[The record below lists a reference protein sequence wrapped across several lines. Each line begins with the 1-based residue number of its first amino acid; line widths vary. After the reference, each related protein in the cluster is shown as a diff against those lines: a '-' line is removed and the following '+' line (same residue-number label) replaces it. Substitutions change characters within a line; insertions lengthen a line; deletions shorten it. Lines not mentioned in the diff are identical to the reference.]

1 MSELAAIPAV
11 TQSSMHQ
18 TKLDYHVPL
27 HDDATV
33 EEKERSAIQAIQA
46 LFEQGWQVAVAFSG
60 GKDSSVLM
68 HLALQAAIRA
78 QEAGNEP
85 HLVVFSSD
93 TGVEN
98 PEVALLLRRE
108 HVKIRG
114 ILATN
119 GIRHKVILTQ
129 PSLASSWAVRI
140 LGGNKLPSFPG
151 SSHDCAVDFKVA
163 PIASARGAVF
173 KELGRD
179 ATVTLIGTR
188 FDESAQRSRAM
199 TARGELA
206 EHPYKNDAGEW
217 VMSPIAYWT
226 TDDVW
231 EQIGLIRAGVIPSYS
246 NFEDTFKLY
255 ADAGGT
261 SCAVVSDAITE
272 GTKKA
277 RGGCGAR
284 FGCFVCQAVSNDTSL
299 DTMVEADQCYAYM
312 GGLSKL
318 RNLIARTRFDYTRR
332 YWVQRSIDETGS
344 IKLQPDCYSPAFL
357 LELFRYSASLDYT
370 ERRAAARG
378 RHPVRYQLLS
388 LEAVVAIDALWS
400 LNGLHAPHTALL
412 EWLAVMEGR
421 AFFDVAQADKVPEAP
436 RTLLPQAVP
445 YNVGKTWDGAQFS
458 MFTGSRNVVHS
469 LAESAV
475 RVSKDGRELLS
486 LANEPRMTV
495 DIESVMMALDFEW
508 ESILERHNTSA
519 KGGDWTEGY
528 RFWCSYGALS
538 LAPAQQSE
546 HDIVLRRTAWRA
558 EHGFLGE
565 EGNRRAQHLAAVAQ
579 ARTLETSTRVAA

>member
-1 MSELAAIPAV
+1 
-11 TQSSMHQ
+11 MHQ
-18 TKLDYHVPL
+18 AVLDLRIPL
-27 HDDATV
+27 HHDASV
-33 EEKERSAIQAIQA
+33 EEKEASAIEAIQA
-46 LFEQGWQVAVAFSG
+46 LFEQGKSVSISFSG

-78 QEAGNEP
+78 KRDGLDP
-85 HLVVFSSD
+85 HVVVFSSD

-108 HVKIRG
+108 HAKIRNV
-114 ILATN
+114 LTAE

-140 LGGNKLPSFPG
+140 LGGSKLPSFPG

-173 KELGRD
+173 KELGRET
-179 ATVTLIGTR
+179 TVTLIGTR
-188 FDESAQRSRAM
+188 FDESEQRGRAM

-206 EHPYKNDAGEW
+206 ERPYKNEAGEW
-217 VMSPIAYWT
+217 VMSPIAFWS

-231 EQIGLIRAGVIPSYS
+231 EQIGLIRAGVISSYS
-246 NFEDTFKLY
+246 DFDDTFKLY

-299 DTMVEADQCYAYM
+299 DTMIETDAQYAYM
-312 GGLSKL
+312 GGLNKL

-332 YWVQRSIDETGS
+332 YWVQRSIDETGA

-357 LELFRYSASLDYT
+357 LELFRYCASLDYT
-370 ERRAAARG
+370 ERRAAAMG
-378 RHPVRYQLLS
+378 RHPVRYQLLTQ
-388 LEAVVAIDALWS
+388 EAVIAIDALWS

-412 EWLAVMEGR
+412 EWMAIMEGR
-421 AFFDVAQADKVPEAP
+421 AFYDVAMADSVPETPRAKVP
-436 RTLLPQAVP
+436 RAVP
-445 YNVGKTWDGAQFS
+445 YRAGKTWDGDRFS
-458 MFTGSRNVVHS
+458 MLTGTRDVAHS

-475 RVSKDGRELLS
+475 RETKDGRQLLA
-486 LANEPRMTV
+486 LDNEPRMSV
-495 DIESVMMALDFEW
+495 DLESLMMALDFEW
-508 ESILERHNTSA
+508 DGILERHNA
-519 KGGDWTEGY
+519 PAAGNDWTAGY
-528 RFWCSYGALS
+528 RFWISYGTLS

-565 EGNRRAQHLAAVAQ
+565 EGNRRAQKLAAEAL
-579 ARTLETSTRVAA
+579 AGDTAST